1 MFVIMYA
8 QYLYQVVKKFY
19 RFIRTNNTDAIDL
32 DSFEYGQNRFRVNTH
47 GANCFKWT
55 SGAKSKQF
63 HKCREGQQNNGLP
76 INSINNTSSIIT
88 IY

>member
-1 MFVIMYA
+1 MHVRYHVRTVPLSSF
-8 QYLYQVVKKFY
+8 KKFY
-19 RFIRTNNTDAIDL
+19 RFIRINNTDAIDF
-32 DSFEYGQNRFRVNTH
+32 DSSDYGQNRFRVNTH
-47 GANCFKWT
+47 AANCPKWT

-76 INSINNTSSIIT
+76 INNISSIIT